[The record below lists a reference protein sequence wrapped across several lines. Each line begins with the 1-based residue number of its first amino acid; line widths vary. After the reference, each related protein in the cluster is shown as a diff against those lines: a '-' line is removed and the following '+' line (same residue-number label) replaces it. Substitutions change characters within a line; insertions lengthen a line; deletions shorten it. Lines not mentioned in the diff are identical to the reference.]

1 MKIRDSIF
9 GRLLTY
15 VLNYRHY
22 LLLVICFALITVTAN
37 LLAPLMI
44 GQAIDLMA
52 GPGKVAFSALLAKI
66 IQLALVYVL
75 LGLSQWFVS
84 YYLAQLANRT
94 AKDLRNDLF
103 TNLTEFPLS
112 FFDRTSHGDVIS
124 RFVNDVDQ
132 ITEGLLQALNQ
143 LVTGVITIL
152 GAIGFMLYINPLM
165 AAVVLVSAPITYFV
179 ARFITLRTQK
189 MFKLQ
194 AAMLGRLNGLAEEMI
209 GGQRIVTAFNYQD
222 RAFDQFNALNQEL
235 YGIGVKAQFYSSL
248 PNPTTRFVNNI
259 TYIAVGI
266 IGCFAA
272 IMRVI
277 TVGDISSFLIYANVF
292 AKPFN
297 EISGVIA
304 QFQSALASAGRV
316 FELIDTPKQA
326 PDPHDAVE
334 LAEAHGMVAFK
345 HVNFAYQKN
354 RPLIQDFNLA
364 VKPGCRIA
372 IVGATGAGKTTI
384 VNLLMRFYDVDSGTI
399 QVDGISTDKISRD
412 SLRRSFGMVLQD
424 TWLFSGTVRENIAY
438 GRPGATDEEIEA
450 AAKAASAH
458 SFIRRLPEGYNTRIS
473 STGDNFSQG
482 EIQLLTI
489 ARVMLAQPP
498 MLILDEAT
506 SNIDVITEMKIQ
518 KAFLAMMAGRTSFV
532 IAHRLS
538 TIKEADLI
546 LVMENGNIIE
556 SGSHA
561 ELLAQQ
567 GAYYRLYNSQ
577 FAPNQ

>member
-1 MKIRDSIF
+1 MKFSHSVF
-9 GRLLTY
+9 SRLMTY
-15 VLNYRHY
+15 VLKYRRF
-22 LLLVICFALITVTAN
+22 LIQVGIFALITVTAN
-37 LLAPLMI
+37 LVAPRII
-44 GQAIDLMA
+44 GLSIDQMA
-52 GPGKVAFSALLAKI
+52 GVGQVQFNAV
-66 IQLALVYVL
+66 LALILRLAIVYVL
-75 LGLSQWFVS
+75 LGFSQWLTSF
-84 YYLAQLANRT
+84 YLTQLGNR
-94 AKDLRNDLF
+94 AARDLRNDLF
-103 TNLTEFPLS
+103 ANLTEYPLS

-124 RFVNDVDQ
+124 RYVNDVDM

-143 LVTGVITIL
+143 LVTGVITIV
-152 GAIGFMLYINPLM
+152 GAIGFMFYINPLM
-165 AAVVLVSAPITYFV
+165 ALVVLVSAPITYFV
-179 ARFITLRTQK
+179 ARFITKRTQR
-189 MFKLQ
+189 MFKAQ
-194 AAMLGRLNGLAEEMI
+194 AATLGRLNGLAEEMI
-209 GGQRIVTAFNYQD
+209 GGQKIVTAFNYQQ
-222 RAFDQFNALNQEL
+222 RAYEKFDTINQEL

-259 TYIAVGI
+259 AYILVGI
-266 IGCFAA
+266 IGCIAA
-272 IMRVI
+272 ISRVI

-297 EISGVIA
+297 EITGVIA

-316 FELIDTPKQA
+316 FELIDAPKQT
-326 PDPHDAVE
+326 PDPQGAVE
-334 LAEAHGMVAFK
+334 LENSHGMVTFK
-345 HVNFAYQKN
+345 HVNFAYTKKK
-354 RPLIQDFNLA
+354 PLIQDFNLA

-384 VNLLMRFYDVDSGTI
+384 VNLLMRFYDVDSGSI
-399 QVDGISTDKISRD
+399 QVDGIPTERITRD

-438 GRPGATDEEIEA
+438 GRPRATDEEIIE
-450 AAKAASAH
+450 AAKAANAH
-458 SFIRRLPEGYNTRIS
+458 SFICRLPDGYQTQIS
-473 STGDNFSQG
+473 SSGDNFSQG

-518 KAFLAMMAGRTSFV
+518 KAFLSMMQGRTSFI

-546 LVMENGNIIE
+546 LLMENGNIIE

-567 GAYYRLYNSQ
+567 GSYYRLYNSQ
-577 FAPNQ
+577 FAPNA

>member
-1 MKIRDSIF
+1 
-9 GRLLTY
+9 
-15 VLNYRHY
+15 
-22 LLLVICFALITVTAN
+22 
-37 LLAPLMI
+37 
-44 GQAIDLMA
+44 
-52 GPGKVAFSALLAKI
+52 
-66 IQLALVYVL
+66 
-75 LGLSQWFVS
+75 
-84 YYLAQLANRT
+84 
-94 AKDLRNDLF
+94 
-103 TNLTEFPLS
+103 
-112 FFDRTSHGDVIS
+112 
-124 RFVNDVDQ
+124 
-132 ITEGLLQALNQ
+132 
-143 LVTGVITIL
+143 
-152 GAIGFMLYINPLM
+152 
-165 AAVVLVSAPITYFV
+165 
-179 ARFITLRTQK
+179 

-194 AAMLGRLNGLAEEMI
+194 AATLGRLNGLAEEMI
-209 GGQRIVTAFNYQD
+209 GGQRIVTAFNYQE

-272 IMRVI
+272 ILRVI

-316 FELIDTPKQA
+316 FELIDTPKQT
-326 PDPHDAVE
+326 PDPCDAVE
-334 LAEAHGMVAFK
+334 LAEARGMVTFK

-384 VNLLMRFYDVDSGTI
+384 VNLLMRFYDVDSGSI
-399 QVDGISTDKISRD
+399 QVDGIATDKISRD

-438 GRPGATDEEIEA
+438 GRPEATDEEIEA